1 MIDFVFTIDY
11 EIYGN
16 GAGALDELVYEPA
29 RRLKQLFQDY
39 QARFVTFVEIAE
51 FDKIEAYGTDSAIDL
66 VKQQIMEFHRDG
78 FEIGLHLH
86 PQWSNARYENGM
98 WSLDLSEYNLCTLAK
113 ARITEIVDASITYLR
128 HVVDEPQFTPLSF
141 RGGNWLFQ
149 PTQTAASVLNERGI
163 KIDSS
168 VFKGGLQRNY
178 SLDYRR
184 AVKNGYYWPFSSDV
198 NEPDPKGTWFEVP
211 IYTEMVPPWRMAT
224 SKRMAYAT
232 QYVIAGRSAKQKLT
246 SAFDYLRFRYPLK
259 LDYCR
264 MTLTEMTSMVDRI
277 IQEDQREP
285 ESYKPIVAIGHTKDL
300 TDFSSVDSFLAYLR
314 TKKIEIHTFEAVYP
328 KILQMKAQAD
338 CVGSSYGES
347 KVARH
352 SSMVAPG
359 ESGKAKAANLKYVLI
374 TPARNEAAFIEKT
387 IQSVVAQTNLPLKWV
402 IVSDGSTDDT
412 DEIVKRYAAE
422 HPWIELIRM
431 PERRERHFAGKI
443 HAFNAGYARV
453 ADLDYDVVGN
463 LDGDTS
469 FDEDYFDFLLKKFV
483 DNPRLG
489 VAGTPFREESF
500 QYDFSFTSI
509 EHVSGACQLFRR
521 ECFEDVGG
529 YLPIKTGGVDLVAV
543 ITARMKGWQTRSF
556 LEKPY
561 FHHRKISSAK
571 HGALGIAYNAGRTD
585 YTHGSSPVW
594 QFFRCIYQMSRPP
607 IVVGGVLCFAGFF
620 WALATRA
627 EKVVTP
633 DFARFRRVE
642 QMRRLSGLVNNALT
656 LRHP

>member
-11 EIYGN
+11 EIYGS
-16 GAGALDELVYEPA
+16 GAGALHELVYEPA

-51 FDKIEAYGTDSAIDL
+51 FEKIEAYGTDPSIDL
-66 VKQQIMEFHRDG
+66 VKQQIKGFHQDG

-86 PQWSNARYENGM
+86 PQWSSARFEKGK
-98 WSLDLSEYNLCTLAK
+98 WSLDLNEYNLCSLSRP
-113 ARITEIVDASITYLR
+113 RIAEIVDGSLAYLR
-128 HVVDEPQFTPLSF
+128 HVVGQSDFTPLSF
-141 RGGNWLFQ
+141 RAGNWLFQ
-149 PTQTAASVLNERGI
+149 PTETAASILTARGI

-168 VFKGGLQRNY
+168 VFKGGLQRNHG
-178 SLDYRR
+178 LDYRP
-184 AVKNGYYWPFSSDV
+184 ALGNGYFWPFSRDV
-198 NEPDPKGTWFEVP
+198 NEPDPNGTWFELP
-211 IYTEMVPPWRMAT
+211 IYTDMVPTWRMAT
-224 SKRMAYAT
+224 SKRMAYAN
-232 QYVIAGRSAKQKLT
+232 QHAISGRSAKQKLT

-314 TKKIEIHTFEAVYP
+314 TKKIEIHTFEAVYT
-328 KILQMKAQAD
+328 KILQMKTQAD
-338 CVGSSYGES
+338 CVGSSHAES

-352 SSMVAPG
+352 AYELAPA
-359 ESGKAKAANLKYVLI
+359 ESATDQGANPKYVLI

-431 PERRERHFAGKI
+431 PERRERHFAGKVY
-443 HAFNAGYARV
+443 AFNVGYARLM
-453 ADLDYDVVGN
+453 DLDYDVIGN

-521 ECFEDVGG
+521 ECFEEVGG
-529 YLPIKTGGVDLVAV
+529 YVPIKTGGVDLVAV
-543 ITARMKGWQTRSF
+543 TTARMKGWQTRSF
-556 LEKPY
+556 LEKLY

-571 HGALGIAYNAGRTD
+571 RGALGIAYDAGRTD
-585 YTHGSSPVW
+585 YTHGSDPVW

-607 IVVGGVLCFAGFF
+607 IVIGGVLCFAGFF

-642 QMRRLSGLVNNALT
+642 QMRRLRGLVSNALT
-656 LRHP
+656 LRHS